1 VSATAKS
8 ARDERERTLARWIS
22 NAITAFSA
30 LLVGVSVFISF
41 TQPAITT
48 TDQTD
53 WLFNIIIV
61 VGFGIYAVIGCLI
74 VRRQPRNTIGWLLL
88 FVPLVGSLTV
98 GNGAYTDQALVRA
111 PGSLP
116 FGTIGAW
123 FDRWLLVL
131 ALGAF
136 IPIFLL
142 FPDGRLPS
150 RSRSWRIIGW
160 ITFLAPIVATLAF
173 ALTPGRLTGAMTH
186 LEHLDVMNPVGI
198 PGTRDAM
205 NAIAQVAGMTMFTA
219 GIAGFVGLIVRY
231 RRATP
236 EVRQQIR
243 WLALVGG
250 AFLVVLVGGIILD
263 GVAPDLSDGALGTV
277 LFVTA
282 FTILVVG
289 IPVACGVAIL
299 RYRLY
304 DLDVVIRKAV
314 VFTLLAVFIAAVYAL
329 IVGGIGALIGS
340 RSNTTLAFAAAAV
353 LAIVFAPAREW
364 ARRLADRLV
373 YGKRAT
379 PYEVLSEFSGR
390 MGEAYATEDVLPR
403 MAQILGEG
411 TGASAATVW
420 LRVGG
425 ELRPAASWPVDREL
439 ATPSITANVLP
450 DLGEPAVE
458 VRDRGEI
465 LGALSVAMPP
475 ADPMTPAK
483 ERLTSD
489 LAAQAGLVLR
499 NVRLIEELRASRQRL
514 VAAQD
519 EERRKLERNLHDGA
533 QQQLV
538 ALQVQL
544 RLAEQMLERDPEK
557 GRDLVHRLQGNAT
570 TALEDLR
577 ELARGI
583 YPPLLADQGL
593 GAALQ
598 AQARKAALE
607 VAVETDDIGRYPRD
621 VESAVYFCS
630 LEALNNI
637 AKYAE
642 ATRASVRLAQSDGR
656 LVFEIADD
664 GRGFDSRVTSYGTGL
679 QGMADRLD
687 AIGGTL
693 EVRSAPG
700 AGTTVI
706 GRAPVEA
713 ASS

>member
-1 VSATAKS
+1 VTSGVGTADRND
-8 ARDERERTLARWIS
+8 RDLKRARWIS
-22 NAITAFSA
+22 NAIVVVSA
-30 LLVGVSVFISF
+30 LLVAVSVFISF
-41 TQPAITT
+41 TQPPITE

-53 WLFNIIIV
+53 WLFNVIIV
-61 VGFGIYAVIGCLI
+61 VGFAIYAAIGCLI

-88 FVPLVGSLTV
+88 LVPLIGSLTV
-98 GNGAYTDQALVRA
+98 GNGAYTDQALVRV

-116 FGTIGAW
+116 FGTFGAW
-123 FDRWLLVL
+123 LDRWLLVL

-150 RSRSWRIIGW
+150 RTRVWRVIGW
-160 ITFLAPIVATLAF
+160 ITFVAPVVTTLAF

-186 LEHLDVMNPVGI
+186 LEHLHVMNPVGI

-205 NAIAQVAGMTMFTA
+205 NAITQIGGLTMFATA
-219 GIAGFVGLIVRY
+219 IAGFVGLILRY
-231 RRATP
+231 RRATS

-250 AFLVVLVGGIILD
+250 AFLLVLVGGILLNVVFPGI
-263 GVAPDLSDGALGTV
+263 SDGAVGTV
-277 LFVTA
+277 LFVIA

-289 IPVACGVAIL
+289 IPVACGIAIL
-299 RYRLY
+299 KYRLY
-304 DLDVVIRKAV
+304 DLDVVIRRAV
-314 VFTLLAVFIAAVYAL
+314 VFTVLAAFIAAVYAL
-329 IVGGIGALIGS
+329 IVGGIGALVGS
-340 RSNTTLAFAAAAV
+340 RSNTTLAFAAAV
-353 LAIVFAPAREW
+353 VVAIAFQPARELT
-364 ARRLADRLV
+364 RRFADRLV

-390 MGEAYATEDVLPR
+390 VGEAYATEDVLPR

-411 TGASAATVW
+411 TGATAATVW
-420 LRVGG
+420 LRVGD
-425 ELRPAASWPVDREL
+425 ELRPEASWPTHRDL
-439 ATPSITANVLP
+439 ATIALEREGFP
-450 DLGEPAVE
+450 DLGEPAVD

-465 LGALSVAMPP
+465 LGALSVTMPA
-475 ADPMTPAK
+475 ADPMTPTK
-483 ERLTSD
+483 ERLVAD

-544 RLAEQMLERDPEK
+544 RLAEQVLERDPEK
-557 GRDLVHRLQGNAT
+557 GREIVHQVQGNAG

-593 GAALQ
+593 GAALE
-598 AQARKAALE
+598 AQARKAVLE
-607 VAVETDDIGRYPRD
+607 VRVQTEGIGRYPRD

-637 AKYAE
+637 AKYAH
-642 ATRASVRLAQSDGR
+642 ASRASVKVAQSNGH
-656 LVFEIADD
+656 LVFEIVDD
-664 GRGFDSRVTSYGTGL
+664 GRGFDASATSYGTGL

-693 EVRSAPG
+693 EVRSTPG
-700 AGTTVI
+700 AGTSVI

-713 ASS
+713 TP

>member
-1 VSATAKS
+1 VNDAK
-8 ARDERERTLARWIS
+8 LARRIS
-22 NAITAFSA
+22 NAIVAVSA
-30 LLVGVSVFISF
+30 LFVAVSVFISF
-41 TQPAITT
+41 TQPPLTE

-61 VGFGIYAVIGCLI
+61 VGFAIYAAIGCLI

-88 FVPLVGSLTV
+88 LVPLIGSLTV
-98 GNGAYTDQALVRA
+98 GNGAYTDQALVRV

-123 FDRWLLVL
+123 LDRWLLVL

-150 RSRSWRIIGW
+150 RTRVWRIVGW
-160 ITFLAPIVATLAF
+160 ITFLAPVVTTVAF
-173 ALTPGRLTGAMTH
+173 ALTPGRLTGGLTH
-186 LEHLDVMNPVGI
+186 LEHLHVMNPVGI

-205 NAIAQVAGMTMFTA
+205 NAITQIGGLTMFAA

-231 RRATP
+231 RRAAS

-250 AFLVVLVGGIILD
+250 AFLLVLVGGILLNVVFPGI
-263 GVAPDLSDGALGTV
+263 SDGAVGTV
-277 LFVTA
+277 LFVIA
-282 FTILVVG
+282 FTILVIG
-289 IPVACGVAIL
+289 IPVACGIAIL
-299 RYRLY
+299 KYRLY
-304 DLDVVIRKAV
+304 DLDVVIRRAV
-314 VFTLLAVFIAAVYAL
+314 VFTVLAAFIAAVYAL
-329 IVGGIGALIGS
+329 IVGGIGALVGS
-340 RSNTTLAFAAAAV
+340 RSNTTLAFAAAV
-353 LAIVFAPAREW
+353 VVAIAFQPARELT
-364 ARRLADRLV
+364 RRFADRLV

-390 MGEAYATEDVLPR
+390 VGEAYATEDVLPR

-411 TGASAATVW
+411 TGATAATVW
-420 LRVGG
+420 LRVGD
-425 ELRPAASWPVDREL
+425 ELRPEASWPTHRDL
-439 ATPSITANVLP
+439 ATIALEREGFP
-450 DLGEPAVE
+450 DLGEPAVD

-465 LGALSVAMPP
+465 LGALSVTMPV
-475 ADPMTPAK
+475 ADPMTPTK
-483 ERLTSD
+483 ERLVAD

-544 RLAEQMLERDPEK
+544 RLAEQVLERDPEK
-557 GRDLVHRLQGNAT
+557 GREIVHQVQGNAG

-593 GAALQ
+593 GAALE
-598 AQARKAALE
+598 AQARKAVLE
-607 VAVETDDIGRYPRD
+607 VRVQTEGIGRYPRD

-637 AKYAE
+637 AKYAH
-642 ATRASVRLAQSDGR
+642 ASRASVKVAQSNGH
-656 LVFEIADD
+656 LVFEIVDD
-664 GRGFDSRVTSYGTGL
+664 GRGFDASATSYGTGL

-693 EVRSAPG
+693 EVRSTPG
-700 AGTTVI
+700 AGTSVI

-713 ASS
+713 AP

>member
-1 VSATAKS
+1 VNDAK
-8 ARDERERTLARWIS
+8 LARRIS
-22 NAITAFSA
+22 NAIVVVSA
-30 LLVGVSVFISF
+30 LLVAVSVVISF
-41 TQPAITT
+41 TQPPITE

-53 WLFNIIIV
+53 WLFNVIIV
-61 VGFGIYAVIGCLI
+61 VGFAIYAAIGCLI

-88 FVPLVGSLTV
+88 VVPLIGSLTV
-98 GNGAYTDQALVRA
+98 GNGAYTDQALVRV

-123 FDRWLLVL
+123 LDRWLLVL

-150 RSRSWRIIGW
+150 RTRVWRIVGW
-160 ITFLAPIVATLAF
+160 ITFLAPVVTTVAF
-173 ALTPGRLTGAMTH
+173 ALTPGRLTGGLTH
-186 LEHLDVMNPVGI
+186 LGHLHVMNPVGI

-205 NAIAQVAGMTMFTA
+205 NAITQIGGLTMFAA

-231 RRATP
+231 RRAAS

-250 AFLVVLVGGIILD
+250 AFLLVLVGGILLNVVFPGI
-263 GVAPDLSDGALGTV
+263 SDGAVGTV
-277 LFVTA
+277 LFVIA
-282 FTILVVG
+282 FTILVIG
-289 IPVACGVAIL
+289 IPVACGIAIL
-299 RYRLY
+299 KYRLY
-304 DLDVVIRKAV
+304 DLDVVIRRAV
-314 VFTLLAVFIAAVYAL
+314 VFTVLAAFIAAVYAL
-329 IVGGIGALIGS
+329 IVGGIGALVGS
-340 RSNTTLAFAAAAV
+340 RSNTTLAFAAAV
-353 LAIVFAPAREW
+353 VVAIAFQPARELT
-364 ARRLADRLV
+364 RRFADRLV

-390 MGEAYATEDVLPR
+390 VGEGYATEDVLPR

-411 TGASAATVW
+411 TGATAATVW
-420 LRVGG
+420 LRVGD
-425 ELRPAASWPVDREL
+425 ELRPEASWPTHRDL
-439 ATPSITANVLP
+439 ATIALEREGFP
-450 DLGEPAVE
+450 DLGEPAVD

-465 LGALSVAMPP
+465 LGALSVTMPA
-475 ADPMTPAK
+475 ADPMTPTK
-483 ERLTSD
+483 ERLVAD

-544 RLAEQMLERDPEK
+544 RLAEQVLERDPEK
-557 GRDLVHRLQGNAT
+557 GREIVHQVQGNAG

-593 GAALQ
+593 GAALE
-598 AQARKAALE
+598 AQARKAVLE
-607 VAVETDDIGRYPRD
+607 VRVQTEGIGRYPRD

-637 AKYAE
+637 AKYAH
-642 ATRASVRLAQSDGR
+642 ASRASVKVAQSNGH
-656 LVFEIADD
+656 LVFEIVDD
-664 GRGFDSRVTSYGTGL
+664 GRGFDASATSYGTGL

-693 EVRSAPG
+693 EVRSTPG
-700 AGTTVI
+700 AGTSVI

-713 ASS
+713 AP